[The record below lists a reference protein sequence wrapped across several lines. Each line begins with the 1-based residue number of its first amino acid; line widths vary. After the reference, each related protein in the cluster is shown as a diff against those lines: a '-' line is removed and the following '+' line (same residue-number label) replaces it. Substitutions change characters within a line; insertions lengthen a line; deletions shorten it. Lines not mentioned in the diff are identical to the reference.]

1 MARITM
7 EREGNLAVIRM
18 DDGKANAMDEAFF
31 LELEGAFDA
40 ALQSGAEALVLEGRE
55 GFFSGGLNVKAL
67 PTLSPEALH
76 ALHVAF
82 ARTMG
87 KVFTFPRPVVAAV
100 TGHAVAGG
108 LILALACD
116 RRFALD
122 GGYRWQMNE
131 VAVGIPLP
139 SWVLAVTQAAI
150 PPRRQVGILL
160 HARPLDPREAA
171 SWGLAD
177 GLLADRKDLLEAAR
191 GAAAELAALN
201 LEAYALSK
209 ARMREP
215 LVRRALDLLPQEK
228 LPGEA

>member
-1 MARITM
+1 MARIAM
-7 EREGNLAVIRM
+7 EMEGNLAVVRM

-31 LELEGAFDA
+31 LELEA
-40 ALQSGAEALVLEGRE
+40 ALDGARRSSARAVVLEGRE

-67 PTLSPEALH
+67 PTLGPQALH

-82 ARTMG
+82 ARAMG
-87 KVFTFPRPVVAAV
+87 KVFTFPLPVVAAV

-108 LILALACD
+108 LILALASD

-122 GGYRWQMNE
+122 GDYRWQMNE

-139 SWVLAVTQAAI
+139 SWVLAITQAVI
-150 PPRRQVGILL
+150 PPRRHVEVLL
-160 HARPLDPREAA
+160 HARPFGPREAA
-171 SWGLAD
+171 AWGLAD
-177 GLLADRKDLLEAAR
+177 GLLAGRQDLLEAAR
-191 GAAAELAALN
+191 GAAAELTGLN

-209 ARMREP
+209 DRMRAA
-215 LVRRALDLLPQEK
+215 LYQRALDLMSGER